1 MHHPSFPI
9 EPPYF
14 VTHLERVEV
23 KVGEP
28 LILKCQIGGAPEI
41 KVSWY
46 KDDTKL
52 RSTQAYKMHFK
63 NNVATLAFSTVED
76 SDIGE
81 YICKAE
87 NSVGFATSTAL
98 LVVKERQLPPTFVRK
113 LKDIQEAVGAP
124 VTFDCRING
133 SEPIQVS
140 WYKDGVLLSDSDN
153 VQSAFLNNVATLQIL
168 ETSMAHCGQYTCSA
182 QNTLGTASSSAKL
195 LLTEHLQPPFFDIKP
210 VSVDVALGES
220 ATFKCHVTG
229 SPPMRITWTRD
240 NREIRPGGNY
250 KMTLVE
256 NTARLTVLKVGK
268 GDAGLY
274 TCTASNSV
282 GKDACAAQLA
292 VQEPPRFIKKLDSSR
307 LVKQHDST
315 KYECKIGGSPEIKVT
330 WYKGE
335 TEIHPSEK
343 YRMSFVDSVAVI
355 EMHNLSVED
364 SGDYTCEAQN
374 PAGSAST
381 STSLKVKAPP
391 IFTKKPH
398 SVQTLKGSD
407 IHLECELQG
416 TPPFQISWYKDKREI
431 RSSKKYKVMSENYLA
446 SIHILSVDTADV
458 GEYHCKAVN
467 DVGSDSCIGSV
478 TLRAPPTF
486 VKKLSD
492 LTVVVGE
499 SIELQAAVEGSQPIS
514 VLWLKDKGEIIRE
527 SDNLWISYSENIATM
542 RIGNA
547 EPANAGKY
555 ICQIKNDAGF
565 QECFATL
572 TVLGW

>member
-1 MHHPSFPI
+1 GRM
-9 EPPYF
+9 EQM
-14 VTHLERVEV
+14 E
-23 KVGEP
+23 
-28 LILKCQIGGAPEI
+28 
-41 KVSWY
+41 
-46 KDDTKL
+46 
-52 RSTQAYKMHFK
+52 
-63 NNVATLAFSTVED
+63 
-76 SDIGE
+76 
-81 YICKAE
+81 
-87 NSVGFATSTAL
+87 
-98 LVVKERQLPPTFVRK
+98 K
-113 LKDIQEAVGAP
+113 LKDIQETVGSP

-140 WYKDGVLLSDSDN
+140 WYKDGALLSDSDN
-153 VQSAFLNNVATLQIL
+153 MQSTFLNNVAALQIL
-168 ETSMAHCGQYTCSA
+168 QTSMAHCGQYTCSA
-182 QNTLGTASSSAKL
+182 QNALGTASSSAKL
-195 LLTEHLQPPFFDIKP
+195 ILTGLLESAHDTLCHALLFAEHLQPPFFDIKP

-220 ATFKCHVTG
+220 TTFKCHVTG
-229 SPPMRITWTRD
+229 STPMRITWTRD
-240 NREIRPGGNY
+240 NREVRPGGNY

-256 NTARLTVLKVGK
+256 NTASLTVLKVGK
-268 GDAGLY
+268 GDAGHY
-274 TCTASNSV
+274 MCTASNSV

-315 KYECKIGGSPEIKVT
+315 RYECKVGGSPEIKVI

-391 IFTKKPH
+391 VFTKKPH
-398 SVQTLKGSD
+398 PVQTLKGSD

-446 SIHILSVDTADV
+446 SIHILSVDAADV
-458 GEYHCKAVN
+458 GDYHCKAVN

-478 TLRAPPTF
+478 ILRAPPTF
-486 VKKLSD
+486 VKKLGD

-499 SIELQAAVEGSQPIS
+499 SIELQATVEGSQPIS

-527 SDNLWISYSENIATM
+527 SENLWISFSENIAAIQ
-542 RIGNA
+542 IGNA

-555 ICQIKNDAGF
+555 ICQIKNDAGV

-572 TVLGW
+572 TVLGR

>member
-1 MHHPSFPI
+1 MLSPSL

-14 VTHLERVEV
+14 VTHLDRVEV

-28 LILKCQIGGAPEI
+28 LVLKCQIGGAPEI

-52 RSTQAYKMHFK
+52 RSTQAYKMHLK

-98 LVVKERQLPPTFVRK
+98 LVVKERQLPPTFARK

-153 VQSAFLNNVATLQIL
+153 MQSAFLNNIATLQIL
-168 ETSMAHCGQYTCSA
+168 QTSMAYCGQYTCSA
-182 QNTLGTASSSAKL
+182 QNALGTASSSAKL
-195 LLTEHLQPPFFDIKP
+195 VLTEHLQPPFFDIKP
-210 VSVDVALGES
+210 VSIDVARGES
-220 ATFKCHVTG
+220 ATFKCHMTG
-229 SPPMRITWTRD
+229 SAPIRITWTRD

-256 NTARLTVLKVGK
+256 NTASLTVLKVSK

-335 TEIHPSEK
+335 TKIHPSEK

-381 STSLKVKAPP
+381 STSLKVKGQNPKAK
-391 IFTKKPH
+391 TC
-398 SVQTLKGSD
+398 LNRR
-407 IHLECELQG
+407 
-416 TPPFQISWYKDKREI
+416 QISSWFVMLWEI
-431 RSSKKYKVMSENYLA
+431 FLIYVCPLQS
-446 SIHILSVDTADV
+446 
-458 GEYHCKAVN
+458 
-467 DVGSDSCIGSV
+467 
-478 TLRAPPTF
+478 PF
-486 VKKLSD
+486 D

-555 ICQIKNDAGF
+555 VCQIKNDAGVK
-565 QECFATL
+565 ECFATL

>member
-1 MHHPSFPI
+1 MLFPPL

-14 VTHLERVEV
+14 VTHLDRVEV

-46 KDDTKL
+46 KEDTKL

-63 NNVATLAFSTVED
+63 NNVATLAFSTVEE
-76 SDIGE
+76 SDVGE
-81 YICKAE
+81 YTCKAE

-98 LVVKERQLPPTFVRK
+98 LVIKERQLPPTFARK
-113 LKDIQEAVGAP
+113 LKDIQETVGAP

-153 VQSAFLNNVATLQIL
+153 VQTTFLNNVAALQIL
-168 ETSMAHCGQYTCSA
+168 QTSMAYCGQYTCSA
-182 QNTLGTASSSAKL
+182 QNALGTSSSSAKL
-195 LLTEHLQPPFFDIKP
+195 LLT
-210 VSVDVALGES
+210 
-220 ATFKCHVTG
+220 
-229 SPPMRITWTRD
+229 
-240 NREIRPGGNY
+240 
-250 KMTLVE
+250 
-256 NTARLTVLKVGK
+256 
-268 GDAGLY
+268 
-274 TCTASNSV
+274 
-282 GKDACAAQLA
+282 
-292 VQEPPRFIKKLDSSR
+292 EPPRFIKKLDSSR
-307 LVKQHDST
+307 LVKEHDST
-315 KYECKIGGSPEIKVT
+315 RYECKVGGSPEIKVI

-335 TEIHPSEK
+335 TEIHPCEK
-343 YRMSFVDSVAVI
+343 YRMSFVDSVAII
-355 EMHNLSVED
+355 EMHNLRVED
-364 SGDYTCEAQN
+364 SGDYSCEAQN

-381 STSLKVKAPP
+381 STSLKVKGQNPKLLNPTFFNQTDQTPP
-391 IFTKKPH
+391 IFIKRPH
-398 SVQTLKGSD
+398 PVQTLKGSD
-407 IHLECELQG
+407 IRLECELQG

-431 RSSKKYKVMSENYLA
+431 RSSKKYKIMSENYLA

-492 LTVVVGE
+492 LTVVAGE

-527 SDNLWISYSENIATM
+527 SENLWISYSENVATM
-542 RIGNA
+542 RIGNT

-555 ICQIKNDAGF
+555 VCQIKNDAGV

-572 TVLGW
+572 TVLGG

>member
-1 MHHPSFPI
+1 MLSFSL

-14 VTHLERVEV
+14 VTHLDRVEV

-81 YICKAE
+81 YVCKAE

-98 LVVKERQLPPTFVRK
+98 LVVKERQLPPTFARK

-153 VQSAFLNNVATLQIL
+153 MQSAFLNNVATLQIL
-168 ETSMAHCGQYTCSA
+168 QTSMAYCGQYTCSA
-182 QNTLGTASSSAKL
+182 QNALGTASSSAKL

-210 VSVDVALGES
+210 VSIDVALGES
-220 ATFKCHVTG
+220 ATFKCHMTG
-229 SPPMRITWTRD
+229 SAPMRITWTRD

-256 NTARLTVLKVGK
+256 NTASLTVLKVSK
-268 GDAGLY
+268 VDAGLY

-292 VQEPPRFIKKLDSSR
+292 VQGINSSSFLTFLSQQNMYYSYMNSLSSLISFAQITQTLTPPFFFS
-307 LVKQHDST
+307 
-315 KYECKIGGSPEIKVT
+315 
-330 WYKGE
+330 
-335 TEIHPSEK
+335 
-343 YRMSFVDSVAVI
+343 
-355 EMHNLSVED
+355 
-364 SGDYTCEAQN
+364 
-374 PAGSAST
+374 
-381 STSLKVKAPP
+381 APP

-398 SVQTLKGSD
+398 PVQTLKGSD

-431 RSSKKYKVMSENYLA
+431 RSSKKYKIMSENYLA

-499 SIELQAAVEGSQPIS
+499 STELQAAVEGSQPIS

-527 SDNLWISYSENIATM
+527 SDNLWISYSENIATL

-555 ICQIKNDAGF
+555 VCQIKNDAGF

-572 TVLGW
+572 KVLGW